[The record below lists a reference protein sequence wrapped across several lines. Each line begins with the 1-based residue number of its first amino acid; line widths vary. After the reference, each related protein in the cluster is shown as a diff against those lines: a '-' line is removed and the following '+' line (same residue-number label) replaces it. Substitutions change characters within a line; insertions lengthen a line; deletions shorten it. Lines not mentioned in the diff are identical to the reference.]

1 MSFLHLKTVYYL
13 YLYLSLTS
21 QFYCLT
27 ITFSLLCLCKQ
38 LIIYVSY
45 TSRPGQTKTFR
56 KWVMECWSHAPSGG
70 PHQTLFGKT
79 FIQQSVGR
87 DKNIF
92 WIPLWIFQI
101 KKVQQC
107 KTWSSSVS
115 NHSVNYIV
123 ALYIRHQHGRHLGT
137 EKHIH
142 INMSLCMSM
151 QKSINKDENQS

>member
-27 ITFSLLCLCKQ
+27 ITFSFLCLCKQ

-92 WIPLWIFQI
+92 WIPLWILNVIFQI
-101 KKVQQC
+101 KKLNNVKRGLVLCRITQW
-107 KTWSSSVS
+107 TTSSRSTYV
-115 NHSVNYIV
+115 
-123 ALYIRHQHGRHLGT
+123 T
-137 EKHIH
+137 
-142 INMSLCMSM
+142 NMAATLA
-151 QKSINKDENQS
+151 QKSIYI

>member
-27 ITFSLLCLCKQ
+27 ITFSFLCLCKQ
-38 LIIYVSY
+38 LIIYVSF
-45 TSRPGQTKTFR
+45 TSRPGQTKKLR
-56 KWVMECWSHAPSGG
+56 KWVMECWSHAPCGG

-92 WIPLWIFQI
+92 WIPLWILNVIFQI
-101 KKVQQC
+101 KKLNNVKRGLVLCQTTQW
-107 KTWSSSVS
+107 TTSSRSTYV
-115 NHSVNYIV
+115 
-123 ALYIRHQHGRHLGT
+123 T
-137 EKHIH
+137 
-142 INMSLCMSM
+142 NMAATLA
-151 QKSINKDENQS
+151 QKSIDI